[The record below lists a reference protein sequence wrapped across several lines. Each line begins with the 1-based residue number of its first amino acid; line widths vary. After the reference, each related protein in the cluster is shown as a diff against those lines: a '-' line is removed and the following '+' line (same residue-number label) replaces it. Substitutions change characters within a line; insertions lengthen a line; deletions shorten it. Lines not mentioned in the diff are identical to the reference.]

1 MNISAKTE
9 YACVAMIE
17 LAALYESGEPV
28 RVRELAAT
36 HGIPN
41 HFLTQIL
48 LQLKGAGMVQSTR
61 GSTGGYRLSR
71 DPSEISIY
79 DIHRVIEG
87 DSDQP
92 CGALQKPTPA
102 AAVLKSLC
110 CEAAAAQ
117 REILSAAT
125 LADMAEKAGSTVED
139 MFYI

>member
-1 MNISAKTE
+1 
-9 YACVAMIE
+9 MIE
-17 LAALYESGEPV
+17 LASLYDSGEPV

-36 HGIPN
+36 HSIPG

-61 GSTGGYRLSR
+61 GATGGYRLAR
-71 DPSEISIY
+71 DPHEISIA
-79 DIHRVIEG
+79 DIYRVIEG
-87 DSDQP
+87 GGDQP
-92 CGALQKPTPA
+92 CGALQKRTPA
-102 AAVLKSLC
+102 AAALHSLC

-117 REILSAAT
+117 QAILSAAT